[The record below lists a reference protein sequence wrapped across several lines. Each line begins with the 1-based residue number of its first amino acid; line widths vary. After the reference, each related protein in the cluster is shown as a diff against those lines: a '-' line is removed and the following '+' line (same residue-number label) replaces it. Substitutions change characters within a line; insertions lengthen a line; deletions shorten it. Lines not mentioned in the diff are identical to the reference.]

1 MRLQS
6 QGGPFYCGA
15 GQVVYVRA
23 HDGTKIG
30 HSGAFEVY
38 VEEEL
43 VHSKLNGQGY
53 VNEEKLK
60 AIAAFVSERLKK

>member
-1 MRLQS
+1 MEPKNWTL
-6 QGGPFYCGA
+6 
-15 GQVVYVRA
+15 
-23 HDGTKIG
+23 
-30 HSGAFEVY
+30 GAFEVY

-53 VNEEKLK
+53 VNEEKMK